1 MWRQANSLIL
11 AGCTLLLAGCE
22 GMGGKAGPIDLGVLG
37 GVAGLMTAAATKIG
51 QEDEVKIG
59 RGVAARLL
67 GQYGIWPDPVL
78 RSYVTLVG
86 QALVQSVGR
95 EGLAYHFA
103 ILKDEGV
110 NAYST
115 PGGYVFVTRGAL
127 RQMRDESELAGVLAH
142 EIAHVN
148 LRHVLAEIENRYFM
162 QKAGETATQVMGTY
176 GGSGGQATLA
186 ALQAGGPV
194 FSQIA
199 DGAAELLYRG
209 FNRSQEAEADKVAAD
224 YARRTGYDPGGLLR
238 FLETSQARSQRKEAA
253 VAALMRTHPI
263 YAERTAELRAHIA
276 AGGGGRLVRL
286 EERYLAATTGR
297 P

>member
-1 MWRQANSLIL
+1 
-11 AGCTLLLAGCE
+11 
-22 GMGGKAGPIDLGVLG
+22 MGGKVGPVDLGVLG
-37 GVAGLMTAAATKIG
+37 GVAGLMTAAATKIE

-95 EGLAYHFA
+95 QGLTYHFA

-110 NAYST
+110 NAYSA

-148 LRHVLAEIENRYFM
+148 LRHVLTEIENRYFM
-162 QKAGETATQVMGTY
+162 QKAGETATQVMSTY

-209 FNRSQEAEADKVAAD
+209 FNRSQEAEADKSAAD

-263 YAERTAELRAHIA
+263 YAERTAELRAQIA

>member
-1 MWRQANSLIL
+1 MA
-11 AGCTLLLAGCE
+11 
-22 GMGGKAGPIDLGVLG
+22 
-37 GVAGLMTAAATKIG
+37 AAATKI
-51 QEDEVKIG
+51 ERDDEIAIG

-78 RSYVTLVG
+78 RSYVSLVG
-86 QALVQSVGR
+86 QALVQSAGR
-95 EGLAYHFA
+95 GDLAYHFA

-115 PGGYVFVTRGAL
+115 PGGYIFVTRGAL

-148 LRHVLAEIENRYFM
+148 LRHVLTEIENRYLM
-162 QKAGETATQVMGTY
+162 QKAGETATQAVGTY
-176 GGSGGQATLA
+176 GGSRGQTTLA

-199 DGAAELLYRG
+199 DGATEMLFRG
-209 FNRSQEAEADKVAAD
+209 FNRSQESEADKLAAD
-224 YARRTGYDPGGLLR
+224 YARRTGYDPNGLVR
-238 FLETSQARSQRKEAA
+238 FLEASRARSQRQDAA

-263 YAERTAELRAHIA
+263 YAERITELHAHITA
-276 AGGGGRLVRL
+276 ATRDAGRPVRL
-286 EERYLAATTGR
+286 EERYRVATAGR